1 MRSDIR
7 MLGPVQKPI
16 PTGYSQPRDGASSW
30 RLDKRRVDVWRCPP
44 RALARNQIRACLT
57 TLSHVERERY
67 RRMRSAD
74 ARLHFIVGR
83 ALARS
88 ALSRYADVPAG
99 ALRFAVDADGRPS
112 VASPRGCRD
121 IHFSI
126 SHTSGMVAVAI
137 SPVAEVGVDLE
148 RIDRRVD
155 ISEIAEA
162 VFTPDE
168 LERILQQDEARERT
182 RFFELWTLKEA
193 YIKARG
199 RGFAIPPRTFAFAG
213 VEDPIRLDQAPEC
226 DAAPE
231 RWRFALSRCRTGL
244 RMAIAVGSRS
254 VTRIRQFDWDPVA
267 EAHLVQK
274 A

>member
-1 MRSDIR
+1 

-16 PTGYSQPRDGASSW
+16 PTGYSQPRDGASSC
-30 RLDKRRVDVWRCPP
+30 RLDKHRVDIWRCPP
-44 RALARNQIRACLT
+44 HALARDQIGTCLT
-57 TLSHVERERY
+57 ALSRVERERY

-74 ARLHFIVGR
+74 ARLHFVVGR

-88 ALSRYADVPAG
+88 VLSRYADVPAG
-99 ALRFAVDADGRPS
+99 SLRFAVDAHGRPA
-112 VASPRGCRD
+112 VEWPRGCRD
-121 IHFSI
+121 LHFSI

-148 RIDRRVD
+148 RIDRRID

-168 LERILQQDEARERT
+168 LDRILRQNEARERT

-199 RGFAIPPRTFAFAG
+199 RGFAIPPRTFAFAS
-213 VEDPIRLDQAPEC
+213 VEDPIRLDQAPDC
-226 DAAPE
+226 DSAPE

-267 EAHLVQK
+267 EADLVQR

>member
-1 MRSDIR
+1 M
-7 MLGPVQKPI
+7 
-16 PTGYSQPRDGASSW
+16 GYSQPREGVSSW
-30 RLDKRRVDVWRCPP
+30 RLDKRRVDIWRCPP
-44 RALARNQIRACLT
+44 RALARDQIRACLT
-57 TLSHVERERY
+57 TLSRVERERY

-74 ARLHFIVGR
+74 ARIHFVVGR

-88 ALSRYADVPAG
+88 AVSRYADVPAG
-99 ALRFAVDADGRPS
+99 SLRFAVDAQGRPA
-112 VASPRGCRD
+112 VEWPRGCRD

-126 SHTSGMVAVAI
+126 SHTTGMVAVAI

-168 LERILQQDEARERT
+168 LDRILRQNGARERT

-199 RGFAIPPRTFAFAG
+199 RGFAIPPRTFAFTS

-226 DAAPE
+226 DSAPE

-254 VTRIRQFDWDPVA
+254 VTRIRQFDWDPAA
-267 EAHLVQK
+267 EAHLVQR